1 MVAGEHDAKWT
12 HALQD
17 WRLTSEMDGVMRK
30 VKGGKVLG
38 GKLMSVAAHVTCCAG
53 SCGTAATTAKGTAS
67 RSHVKLAVGT
77 ALPDA
82 ELTCIS
88 ALFFLSDAMRYR
100 EAAFSAVPSQA
111 LPAHWR
117 AAQPNLTLL
126 LPIPG
131 IVKNGK
137 KVCVTKVLG

>member
-1 MVAGEHDAKWT
+1 
-12 HALQD
+12 
-17 WRLTSEMDGVMRK
+17 MDGVMRK
-30 VKGGKVLG
+30 VKGGEVLG

-82 ELTCIS
+82 DLTCIS
-88 ALFFLSDAMRYR
+88 ALFFLSDAVRYR
-100 EAAFSAVPSQA
+100 EAAFSAMPSQA
-111 LPAHWR
+111 LPPR
-117 AAQPNLTLL
+117 SGELLSRTLL

-137 KVCVTKVLG
+137 RCVTKSRRY

>member
-17 WRLTSEMDGVMRK
+17 WRLMSEMDGVMRK
-30 VKGGKVLG
+30 VKGGEVLG
-38 GKLMSVAAHVTCCAG
+38 WKLMSVAAHVTCCAG

-82 ELTCIS
+82 DLTCIS
-88 ALFFLSDAMRYR
+88 PVFPLRRNA
-100 EAAFSAVPSQA
+100 
-111 LPAHWR
+111 
-117 AAQPNLTLL
+117 
-126 LPIPG
+126 IP
-131 IVKNGK
+131 
-137 KVCVTKVLG
+137 